1 MIYDRIR
8 NRLLDLLRAPKHPP
22 DPPPGTQDS
31 VQVFRAAPNFLRY
44 QVIVWGAGFAMGVTA
59 ELFFISSGHIA
70 EEGWIEVAI
79 GYPLLAL
86 TLLASL
92 VKYFLIRLDYDMRYY
107 LVADHSLRIR
117 EGALVIHESTFTYA
131 NVQNL
136 RIHQGPLERLLGLSN
151 LVVETAGGA
160 GPAASDKQSDSPFR
174 RGHQG
179 VLRGVANAREVRDQI
194 LKLLKRYR
202 DAGLGDPEDRGR
214 AEAGPAAVRGVGGVG
229 GLSPVALERL
239 REIRQ
244 ELRAMS
250 RARIQH
256 DATNPE
262 PRTPDTLPP

>member
-1 MIYDRIR
+1 MIYNRIR
-8 NRLLDLLRAPKHPP
+8 NRLLELLRAPKHPP

-31 VQVFRAAPNFLRY
+31 VRVFRAAPNFLRY
-44 QVIVWGAGFAMGVTA
+44 QVIIWGAGFAMGVTA

-70 EEGWIEVAI
+70 EEGWIEMVI
-79 GYPLLAL
+79 GYPLLVL

-107 LVADHSLRIR
+107 LVADRSLRIR
-117 EGALVIHESTFTYA
+117 EGVLVIHESTFTYA

-160 GPAASDKQSDSPFR
+160 ASREKQSDSPFR

-202 DAGLGDPEDRGR
+202 DAGLGDPEDMRR
-214 AEAGPAAVRGVGGVG
+214 ADARPAAVGGVG
-229 GLSPVALERL
+229 GLPPIALERL
-239 REIRQ
+239 REIRE

-250 RARIQH
+250 GSRTQR
-256 DATNPE
+256 DTPNPE
-262 PRTPDTLPP
+262 P

>member
-8 NRLLDLLRAPKHPP
+8 NRLLELLRAPKHPP

-31 VQVFRAAPNFLRY
+31 VQVFRAAPNFLRF
-44 QVIVWGAGFAMGVTA
+44 QLIVWGAGFAMGVAA
-59 ELFFISSGHIA
+59 ELLLISSGHVA
-70 EEGWIEVAI
+70 EEGWKEVVI
-79 GYPLLAL
+79 GYPLLVL

-107 LVADHSLRIR
+107 LVADRSLRIR
-117 EGALVIHESTFTYA
+117 EGVLVIHESTFTYA

-160 GPAASDKQSDSPFR
+160 ASREKQSDSPFR

-202 DAGLGDPEDRGR
+202 DAGLGDPEDMRR
-214 AEAGPAAVRGVGGVG
+214 ADARPAVVGGVG
-229 GLSPVALERL
+229 GLPPIALERL
-239 REIRQ
+239 REIRE

-250 RARIQH
+250 GSRTQR
-256 DATNPE
+256 DTPNPE
-262 PRTPDTLPP
+262 P

>member
-1 MIYDRIR
+1 MIYNRIR
-8 NRLLDLLRAPKHPP
+8 NRLLELLRAPKHPP

-31 VQVFRAAPNFLRY
+31 VQVFRAAPNFLRF
-44 QVIVWGAGFAMGVTA
+44 QVIIWGAGFAMGVTA

-70 EEGWIEVAI
+70 EEGWIEMVI

-92 VKYFLIRLDYDMRYY
+92 VKYFLIRLDYDMRFY
-107 LVADHSLRIR
+107 LVADRSLRIR
-117 EGALVIHESTFTYA
+117 EGVLVIHESTFTYA

-160 GPAASDKQSDSPFR
+160 ASREKQSDSPFR

-202 DAGLGDPEDRGR
+202 DAGLGDPEDMRR
-214 AEAGPAAVRGVGGVG
+214 ADARPAAVGGVG
-229 GLSPVALERL
+229 GLPPIALERL
-239 REIRQ
+239 REIRE

-250 RARIQH
+250 GSRTQR
-256 DATNPE
+256 DTPNPE
-262 PRTPDTLPP
+262 P